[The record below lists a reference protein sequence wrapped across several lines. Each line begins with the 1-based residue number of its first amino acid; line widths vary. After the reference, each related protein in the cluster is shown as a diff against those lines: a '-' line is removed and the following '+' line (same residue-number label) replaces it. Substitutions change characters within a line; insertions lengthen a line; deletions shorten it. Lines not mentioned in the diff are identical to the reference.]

1 MKTVNNNGI
10 ISFLINQGLSDQSTL
25 ENANLEAQKNKV
37 SLIHYLTAQ
46 GIVNSKQFALKSA
59 HFFGIST
66 FDLEAYNVDFIPKKH
81 INERIMLTH
90 LCLPLYHNKDKL
102 LLAIANPLDLAPVR
116 EYRFFTGLNIEY
128 TLVDTLLL
136 KQLVD
141 AAIQKLSTSSLQSF
155 REEDLADIAL
165 DIVDTNLQDDDSS
178 IDDDDAPIIKF
189 INKMIVDAI
198 NKNASDLHFEPYE
211 KFYRIRYRI
220 DGMLQEIAR
229 PPVKLAS
236 RISARLKIMSQLDI
250 AERRVPQDGRFKL
263 KVSRNASID
272 FRVNTCPTTFGEKIV
287 LRILDPSA
295 TQIGIEKLGFED
307 HQRHLYEKALKQS
320 QGMIIVTGPTGSG
333 KTVTL
338 YTGLNMINTTDKN
351 ISTAEDPV
359 EINVEGVNQVHINNK
374 QGLTFASALK
384 AFLRQDPD
392 IIMVGEIRDLET
404 GEIAIKA
411 AQTGHLVLSTLHTN
425 SAPETLNRMVDMGI
439 PHYNIAT
446 AVSLIIA
453 QRLVRKLCDNC
464 KIANDS
470 ITPQNMLELGFTA
483 EQVATNPTLY
493 VHNPKGCNKCFAGY
507 KGRIG
512 VYEVMPITPAIS
524 KIILQ
529 GGNTIQIA
537 EQAQKDG
544 VNNVYQS
551 ALLKVLKGLTSI
563 EEVNRVAIA

>member
-1 MKTVNNNGI
+1 MNNNGI
-10 ISFLINQGLSDQSTL
+10 ISFLINQGLSDQATL
-25 ENANLEAQKNKV
+25 EKANLEAQKSKV
-37 SLIHYLTAQ
+37 SLIHYLTAR
-46 GIVNSKQFALKSA
+46 GIVDSRQFSLKSA
-59 HFFGIST
+59 SFFGIST
-66 FDLEAYNVDFIPKKH
+66 FDLEAYNIEFIPHKYV
-81 INERIMLTH
+81 NERIMSSH
-90 LCLPLYHNKDKL
+90 LCLPLYQYKDKL
-102 LLAIANPLDLAPVR
+102 LLAIANPLDLSPVR
-116 EYRFFTGLNIEY
+116 EYRFFTGLNVEY

-136 KQLVD
+136 KQMIDGIV
-141 AAIQKLSTSSLQSF
+141 QRLSTSSLQSF
-155 REEDLADIAL
+155 RDEDLADIAL
-165 DIVDTNLQDDDSS
+165 DIVDNSLKDDDSS

-211 KFYRIRYRI
+211 KYYRIRYRI

-250 AERRVPQDGRFKL
+250 AERRIPQDGRFKL
-263 KVSRNASID
+263 KVSRNTNID

-307 HQRHLYEKALKQS
+307 NQRHIYEKTLKLS
-320 QGMIIVTGPTGSG
+320 QGMILVTGPTGSG

-338 YTGLNMINTTDKN
+338 YTGLNLINTTDKN

-359 EINVEGVNQVHINNK
+359 EINVEGINQVHINNK

-453 QRLVRKLCDNC
+453 QRLVRKLCDHC
-464 KIANDS
+464 KLPNEA
-470 ITPQNMLELGFTA
+470 ITPENMLELGFTA
-483 EQVATNPTLY
+483 EQVATNPTIY
-493 VHNPKGCNKCFAGY
+493 VNNPKGCNKCFAGY

-529 GGNTIQIA
+529 GVTPL
-537 EQAQKDG
+537 
-544 VNNVYQS
+544 S
-551 ALLKVLKGLTSI
+551 
-563 EEVNRVAIA
+563 